1 MYFFRL
7 MYCCLF
13 LLIGCRNSSPIVT
26 EELVK
31 YSAPFYLQKPGLQ
44 LYYFGIRT
52 ERFFY
57 LENETG
63 PWILNDNH
71 IYAAEPVNLVGFDEY
86 IFIQY
91 DLARQLDSLLLKKH
105 QRLHFSSA
113 GLVLEGRKRS
123 T

>member
-1 MYFFRL
+1 M
-7 MYCCLF
+7 
-13 LLIGCRNSSPIVT
+13 
-26 EELVK
+26 
-31 YSAPFYLQKPGLQ
+31 
-44 LYYFGIRT
+44 YYFGIRT